1 MKNKNLAAIAGLIV
15 LLVILL
21 LVQRPSDS
29 QILYEKVIEQGQPND
44 ISTTLNKRIGEQNIV
59 LEVDARRFY
68 IEIDDSQVNMT
79 ILMDESKNFTDI
91 TKTQKKEQITTHVSN
106 ADLLES
112 LSREQQQLIDEANHR
127 ISLLRKELG

>member
-127 ISLLRKELG
+127 ISLLRKEL